1 MKKKVLITVKTYPR
15 PSQKYGELV
24 CTAGITD
31 RGEWIRLFPMPFR
44 DMPFGQ
50 QYSKFDWIECNV
62 RKRTDDPRRESYSP
76 INQDE
81 DIAIVDSIPAAR
93 DWADR
98 KHLLLPLL
106 SPSVEELREKCSDG
120 VSLGLIKP
128 RKIERIYAVDTEREW
143 TGKEKQALLQT
154 RLFGPEQKPL
164 EKIPYVFHY
173 QYLCQGDEC
182 NGHDMQI
189 DDWEIYALYL
199 SERGKKGE
207 RQAKESVIKKLQWMT
222 ERDLHLFL
230 GTTKSQHHRKSFM
243 IIGLFY
249 PPVVHQRSL
258 FE

>member
-1 MKKKVLITVKTYPR
+1 MQKKVLITVKTYPR

-24 CTAGITD
+24 CTAGITAQ
-31 RGEWIRLFPMPFR
+31 GEWIRLFPMPFR
-44 DMPFGQ
+44 DMPFSQ

-81 DIAIVDSIPAAR
+81 EIAIIDSVPAAR
-93 DWADR
+93 DWAER
-98 KHLLLPLL
+98 KRLLMPLL
-106 SPSVEELREKCSDG
+106 SPSVEELRGQCSAG

-128 RKIERIYAVDTEREW
+128 RKIERVIVEKAEREW
-143 TGKEKQALLQT
+143 TGKERQALLQT

-164 EKIPYVFHY
+164 EKIPYIFRY
-173 QYLCQGDEC
+173 RYLCEGNEC
-182 NGHDMQI
+182 NGHNMQI

-199 SERGKKGE
+199 SEKAKKGE
-207 RQAKESVIKKLQWMT
+207 IKAKESVVQKLHWMT
-222 ERDLHLFL
+222 KRDLHLFL

-249 PPVVHQRSL
+249 PPVIHQRSL
-258 FE
+258 FD